1 MTYTHS
7 AVTPH
12 EFADRRPA
20 AQPKRNW
27 FRRFIDAL
35 VEANMRRVE
44 REYGRYAHLGAT
56 LTDETERRIER
67 HLNSSR

>member
-12 EFADRRPA
+12 EFVERRSA
-20 AQPKRNW
+20 AQSKRNW
-27 FRRFIDAL
+27 FGRFIDAL
-35 VEANMRRVE
+35 VAANMRRVE

-56 LTDETERRIER
+56 LTDETERQIARR
-67 HLNSSR
+67 LNSTR